1 MLGVSH
7 RTSSCARLLQQH
19 IFKER
24 FPSSCQE
31 DFNKERAAPRESLA
45 FSRALE
51 HFLLSH
57 RHRMLSGITPPLDL
71 SNSQVPSETA
81 EQWLPHRTELNNHSL
96 VLIIFLLWLFL
107 VSLFKAVWLSHLL
120 PGETGAVHLS
130 GILLG
135 PALVLK
141 HCKHTMITHSSSHT
155 SISITAPCAH
165 KATAHHKHKGKLLL
179 LW

>member
-1 MLGVSH
+1 MPFLIALKAAMPMTLTFTNQLLHSDKPKHTGYNSDIKHTTSNSLQNMDNKGIFGPILEVSH
-7 RTSSCARLLQQH
+7 RTPSCVRLLQQH

-24 FPSSCQE
+24 FPSSCQ

-81 EQWLPHRTELNNHSL
+81 EQWLPQN
-96 VLIIFLLWLFL
+96 
-107 VSLFKAVWLSHLL
+107 
-120 PGETGAVHLS
+120 
-130 GILLG
+130 
-135 PALVLK
+135 
-141 HCKHTMITHSSSHT
+141 
-155 SISITAPCAH
+155 
-165 KATAHHKHKGKLLL
+165 
-179 LW
+179 